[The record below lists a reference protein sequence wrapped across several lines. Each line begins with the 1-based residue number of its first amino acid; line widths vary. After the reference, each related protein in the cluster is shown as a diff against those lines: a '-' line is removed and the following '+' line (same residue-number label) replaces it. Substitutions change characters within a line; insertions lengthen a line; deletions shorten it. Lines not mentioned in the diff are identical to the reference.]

1 MKTRI
6 ISLLTLT
13 VIAAFTFFPLSVR
26 KNVSA
31 PTKNQSE
38 EENKYQRARFQ
49 EERLKYEFDL
59 IKDPVTGK
67 IPLGIFEQE
76 SALARTLPV
85 KDFDN
90 PSARTTVLN
99 NYIPAGPNNIGAR
112 TRALAY
118 DLRYNGTT
126 NKVILAGSVSG
137 GIMRSADGGA
147 TWARVSPVDDIHNVT
162 AVVQDPRP
170 AFQNTWYAGG
180 GEHLGNSASEL
191 GATYFG
197 QYLWKS
203 TDNGVSWVRL
213 PLNTIADI
221 PGNAPIGTALEA
233 FDHPF
238 DFIHRLAVNPVNG
251 DLYIA
256 CHRRLIRSL
265 DGGNT
270 FQTVFGSTV
279 GANSSNGQ
287 SDIAISN
294 TGNMILAVNG
304 GNPDFSLRG
313 VWTSSLGGL
322 GTWTRIAGGTTLGVD
337 SVAGWRANS
346 PSSGSKRILVTLVPS
361 NQNIAYIFYENGLS
375 NDSPDFKPEADL
387 YKLDIGGNIWTE
399 SIG

>member
-13 VIAAFTFFPLSVR
+13 VIAAPTFFLLYPSGR
-26 KNVSA
+26 NVSA
-31 PTKNQSE
+31 PTKIQSE

-59 IKDPVTGK
+59 IKDPVSGK
-67 IPLGIFEQE
+67 IPLGIFEAE
-76 SALARTLPV
+76 RALAKTLPV

-137 GIMRSADGGA
+137 GIMRSPDGGA
-147 TWARVSPVDDIHNVT
+147 TWTRVSPVDDIHNIT

-203 TDNGVSWVRL
+203 IDNGVSWVRL

-238 DFIHRLAVNPVNG
+238 DFIHRLAINPVNG

-313 VWTSSLGGL
+313 VWTSSLGDL
-322 GTWTRIAGGTTLGVD
+322 GTWTRIGGGTTLGVD
-337 SVAGWRANS
+337 SLAGWRANS
-346 PSSGSKRILVTLVPS
+346 PSTGSKRILVTPVPT
-361 NQNIAYIFYENGLS
+361 NQNIAYIFYEN
-375 NDSPDFKPEADL
+375 
-387 YKLDIGGNIWTE
+387 
-399 SIG
+399 